1 VYKSAAD
8 VTREDIV
15 KRHRKLMMINHP
27 DNSKRERKER
37 GREDADRFL
46 NGCFIVYG
54 LLLFIEGS
62 MYISTKINEAK
73 EVLLKQ

>member
-27 DNSKRERKER
+27 DNSKREER
-37 GREDADRFL
+37 EGKRRCREIIKWMFDCLWFAVIHRR
-46 NGCFIVYG
+46 
-54 LLLFIEGS
+54 
-62 MYISTKINEAK
+62 
-73 EVLLKQ
+73 